1 MKLRYI
7 GMLLLIVG
15 FATPYALR
23 AFFPTLL
30 YAAIPSTLICFWGVF
45 LLILKPVGNGNRYN
59 PYLKWASY
67 AIWLNIVLTILSN
80 LYIHNIRYMDIRSG
94 VVPEISFFLGLLAKP
109 VETIFDGLVPLTQV
123 EQADGAILI
132 TQSFIRSLLT
142 NFFNLIFF
150 ATLGVLAKIVKDK
163 YQLRSDAASQRQ

>member
-7 GMLLLIVG
+7 GILLLIVG

-23 AFFPTLL
+23 VVFPTFL
-30 YAAIPSTLICFWGVF
+30 YAAALSTMCFWIGF
-45 LLILKPVGNGNRYN
+45 LLILRPVDKGNRYN

-67 AIWLNIVLTILSN
+67 AIWLNIVLTILSI

-94 VVPEISFFLGLLAKP
+94 VVSEISFFLGLLANP
-109 VETIFDGLVPLTQV
+109 VETIFNRLVPLTQV
-123 EQADGAILI
+123 KQADGSILF

-142 NFFNLIFF
+142 AFFNLIFF
-150 ATLGVLAKIVKDK
+150 ASLGVLAKIVKDK
-163 YQLRSDAASQRQ
+163 YQLRSGAVSQRQ